1 MGADPLTLGALAAT
15 GLSAGS
21 AFYQGYM
28 GYQEGKYQRD
38 QNNADATAAVEAG
51 KVEASRI
58 RKITQQRRAAARA
71 ALAGSGVQADVG
83 TGEDIQRQIIQ
94 EGEQDALTT
103 ILNGRNTGQRL
114 RAEGSAAARFGRNAL
129 VGSAFSAAADVTQGY
144 GRWKR
149 MQEA

>member
-1 MGADPLTLGALAAT
+1 MGVETALIAAT

-21 AFYQGYM
+21 SFYQGYL
-28 GYQEGKYQRD
+28 GHQEGKYQQAQD
-38 QNNADATAAVEAG
+38 NADATAAVEAG

-58 RKITQQRRAAARA
+58 RRITQQRRASARA

-83 TGEDIQRQIIQ
+83 TGEDIQRQIVQ

-103 ILNGRNTGQRL
+103 ILNGQNTGQRL
-114 RAEGSAAARFGRNAL
+114 RAEGSAASRFGRNAL